1 MDNGTYKYDLEM
13 STPLGKRRGNLE
25 LIVWKDFLNGY
36 LTMFT
41 RTFPIREG
49 KLDGSNVA
57 FSGEMKTLMNLLS
70 YKAQGAANASC
81 ITLII
86 ETNQGRY
93 PVTGVLTEV
102 RRD

>member
-1 MDNGTYKYDLEM
+1 MENGTYKYDLEM

-70 YKAQGAANASC
+70 YKAQGAANASG
-81 ITLII
+81 ITLMI

>member
-1 MDNGTYKYDLEM
+1 MENGTYKYDLEM

-25 LIVWKDFLNGY
+25 LIVWKDFMNGT

-49 KLDGSNVA
+49 KLDGSKVA
-57 FSGEMKTLMNLLS
+57 FSGEMKTLMNMLP
-70 YKAQGAANASC
+70 YKAQGSASSSG
-81 ITLII
+81 ITLTI

-93 PVTGVLTEV
+93 SVTGVLTEV

>member
-1 MDNGTYKYDLEM
+1 MENGTYKYDLEM

-25 LIVWKDFLNGY
+25 LILWKDFLNGY

-49 KLDGSNVA
+49 KLDGSKVA
-57 FSGEMKTLMNLLS
+57 FSGEMKTLMNMLP
-70 YKAQGAANASC
+70 YKAQGSASSSG
-81 ITLII
+81 ITLTI

-93 PVTGVLTEV
+93 SVTGVLTEV